1 MNQELIFSEYD
12 RGLLTLLTESNNRL
26 AAALEANREEAGD
39 VLYTCSQAAAYLGR
53 DRSTISRMLADHR
66 LHKEY
71 RDGISGIRKSELDK
85 YKTKSK

>member
-26 AAALEANREEAGD
+26 AAALEAKREEAGD

>member
-1 MNQELIFSEYD
+1 METPISLSDYD
-12 RGLLTLLTESNNRL
+12 RSLIAGLTESNNRL
-26 AAALEANREEAGD
+26 AAALEAKREEAGD